1 MKLLIIIHN
10 CFIIQSWAF
19 YSYKFITSKLNN
31 IFNKRNYI
39 NKVHYY
45 NENDYNKTTTRI
57 YPNRF
62 RHLKRG
68 AGFGVG
74 LSTTLPLFDGIVD
87 LPEKY
92 DTLQS
97 RFDDMITDNIDL
109 IPKDYTDILPCNGKE
124 WSYSMLLHS
133 LNPKFIS
140 GISISQD
147 GTYAIIIDNVKKIS
161 PYNLHLVVTIPMNI
175 NELIHKLIINNI
187 PFDIIK

>member
-1 MKLLIIIHN
+1 MKLLIIIQN
-10 CFIIQSWAF
+10 CFIINSSAF
-19 YSYKFITSKLNN
+19 YSYKFITNTLNT

-39 NKVHYY
+39 NKDHYY
-45 NENDYNKTTTRI
+45 NNNTTTRI

-62 RHLKRG
+62 KHIKRG

-133 LNPKFIS
+133 LNPKYIS

-147 GTYAIIIDNVKKIS
+147 GSYAIIIDNVKKIS

-175 NELIHKLIINNI
+175 NELIHKLIVINI
-187 PFDIIK
+187 TFDIIK

>member
-1 MKLLIIIHN
+1 MKLLIIIQN
-10 CFIIQSWAF
+10 CFIINSSAF
-19 YSYKFITSKLNN
+19 YSYKFITNTLNT

-39 NKVHYY
+39 NKDHYY
-45 NENDYNKTTTRI
+45 NNNTTTRI

-62 RHLKRG
+62 KHIKRG

-133 LNPKFIS
+133 LNPKYIS

-147 GTYAIIIDNVKKIS
+147 GSYAIIIDNVKKIS

-175 NELIHKLIINNI
+175 NELIHKLIVNNI